1 MVVYSV
7 RICKPCVLPHPN
19 PSTKIVFLKSEDYL
33 ATAPILTPFV
43 IPLPLQERQTSLP
56 PLPDSLPRGQPALPA
71 QRLASLTHL
80 HQLLPTRLRFLFQFY
95 PVIIF
100 LYPGSLLLNELFPLP
115 RKPFHIVLVYPSCY
129 SKVPQ
134 TGWLMNSGNLLL
146 TVLEI

>member
-1 MVVYSV
+1 M
-7 RICKPCVLPHPN
+7 C
-19 PSTKIVFLKSEDYL
+19 
-33 ATAPILTPFV
+33 LTPSKP
-43 IPLPLQERQTSLP
+43 IYQNSLSKIRRLPCYCSHFDTFCDSSSLTGKTDFFTSPTIL
-56 PLPDSLPRGQPALPA
+56 SSRGQPALPA

-100 LYPGSLLLNELFPLP
+100 LYHGSLLLNELFPLP
-115 RKPFHIVLVYPSCY
+115 RKPFHTVLVYSSCY

-134 TGWLMNSGNLLL
+134 TGWLMNSGNLLF

>member
-1 MVVYSV
+1 M
-7 RICKPCVLPHPN
+7 C
-19 PSTKIVFLKSEDYL
+19 
-33 ATAPILTPFV
+33 LTPSKPIYQNSLSKIRRLPCHCSHFDTFV
-43 IPLPLQERQTSLP
+43 IRLPLQERQTSLP

-100 LYPGSLLLNELFPLP
+100 LYHGSLLLNELFPLP
-115 RKPFHIVLVYPSCY
+115 RKPFHTVLVYSSCY

-134 TGWLMNSGNLLL
+134 TGWLMNSGNLLF
-146 TVLEI
+146 TVREI